1 VELANILVVDDHPLF
16 QEGLAHMVRRMRPQW
31 NLVFADRGGQ
41 ALAILAAG
49 LVDLAII
56 DIVLP
61 DNDGFSLSRLI
72 AASFPQLP
80 QILISGRND
89 AAVRVRARSCG
100 VSGFIAKTMPPD
112 AIAGAIERVLEG
124 GTAFEETRACSA
136 IPALTPR
143 QAEILDLLA
152 EGHGNKEIRHRL
164 GIAERTVRAHLT
176 ELFQLLDAHSRTQA
190 LIRAREL
197 GLIA

>member
-1 VELANILVVDDHPLF
+1 LAQILVVDDHPLF
-16 QEGLAHMVRRMRPQW
+16 QEGLAHMVRRMRPDW
-31 NLVFADRGGQ
+31 HLVFADRAAQ
-41 ALAILAAG
+41 ALTILAAG

-56 DIVLP
+56 DVVLP
-61 DNDGFSLSRLI
+61 DNDGFNLARMI
-72 AASFPQLP
+72 AESFPALP

-89 AAVRVRARSCG
+89 AAVRVRARSSG
-100 VSGFIAKTMPPD
+100 ARGFIAKTMPPD
-112 AIAGAIERVLEG
+112 AIAGAIDTVLGG
-124 GTAFEETRACSA
+124 GTAFEDARPHRAGL
-136 IPALTPR
+136 PTLTPR

-197 GLIA
+197 GLIG

>member
-1 VELANILVVDDHPLF
+1 MARILVVDDHPLYC
-16 QEGLAHMVRRMRPQW
+16 EGLAHAARRLRPDW
-31 NLVFADRGGQ
+31 EIRFAHSAQ
-41 ALAILAAG
+41 SALATLPAG
-49 LVDLAII
+49 EFDLTIVD
-56 DIVLP
+56 VGLP
-61 DNDGFSLSRLI
+61 DVEGFALLRMI
-72 AASFPQLP
+72 AAQYPRLP

-89 AAVRVRARSCG
+89 AAVRVRAGSCG
-100 VSGFIAKTMPPD
+100 ARGFIAKTMAPEVIVETVEAVLRGDNPLN
-112 AIAGAIERVLEG
+112 APLKAEAG
-124 GTAFEETRACSA
+124 
-136 IPALTPR
+136 IPRLSTR
-143 QAEILDLLA
+143 QAEVLELLS

>member
-1 VELANILVVDDHPLF
+1 LARILVVDDHPLF
-16 QEGLAHMVRRMRPQW
+16 CEGLAHALRRLRPSWELQ
-31 NLVFADRGGQ
+31 FAQSATCAQRV
-41 ALAILAAG
+41 LAAG
-49 LVDLAII
+49 SLDLAIV
-56 DIVLP
+56 DVGLP
-61 DNDGFSLSRLI
+61 DVDGFSLLRSI
-72 AASFPQLP
+72 AAQYPGLP

-100 VSGFIAKTMPPD
+100 ARGFIAKTMPPESIVASVD
-112 AIAGAIERVLEG
+112 AVLRGEDAREAPAEG
-124 GTAFEETRACSA
+124 EAAM
-136 IPALTPR
+136 PALSPR
-143 QAEILDLLA
+143 QAEILELLS